1 MKTLPRILTGALT
14 VSLLLSACGDSVK
27 APSLPG
33 DTVPLPNIT
42 PIVEPWQPLFTVNTT
57 DDLDDGTCN
66 AAHCSLREAIHA
78 ANAVLYEHPVKI
90 RFSIGGGGVQT
101 IRPASPLPAVVGD
114 VTIDGRTQPG
124 YAGDPLIELDGSLA
138 GAQASGLHLHGGG
151 ALKGLVINRFDG
163 SGLRLTAS
171 GGNLSFTIQRNFIG
185 TDVTGMLEL
194 GNGNGI
200 HVHAPNA
207 LIGGSEMGN
216 VISGNKNAGVVIGVD
231 APGTIVQGNYIG
243 TNLGGTE
250 GLGRQVGVFVAA
262 SGCTIGGAGMGYG
275 NTISGNGKD
284 GVWIYG
290 GYEAHGNT
298 VQLNLIGLDAGGTY
312 AVPNGGSGIRIDR
325 SYGNRIGAEAGPL
338 GGGNI
343 ISGNRQ
349 HGVHLVGSSA
359 QGNFVTGNLIGTNM
373 AGTAAVPNDNN
384 GVMVEA
390 PNNTIGGG
398 GTGLRNVIS
407 GNNGNGVVLFG
418 LPGKNRVEGNYIG
431 VDLSGSA
438 ALPNEGRGVE
448 IVSSSFNVIGGEG
461 GGAGNVISGNLR
473 AGVYILAG
481 DGSESNVIQGN
492 WIGTD
497 AAGSIALPN
506 EMGLWVSGPAN
517 LIGGAAPAARNLI
530 SGNTGDGIQ
539 INRENNVVQGNSIGT
554 DAAGTADLG
563 NGATGVRVAASG
575 HDTLIESNYIA
586 FNDGHGVAIMTLAG
600 GTGNAVRHNSIHDNG
615 RLGIALDLDTVLP
628 NDPQDL
634 DHGSNN
640 RQNYPILVSA
650 VSSPNSTISGT
661 LNSTPGSTFSLE
673 LFTNASC
680 DPSGYGEG
688 HRWIKSLDLT
698 TDASGLAT
706 FEAVFPSTIFDM
718 ANFITA
724 TATDGAGNTSEFS
737 NCIPVTAYVTPTPEP
752 VGLFEKPHLSTD
764 RLYYR
769 GSGCGPKEVD
779 FAIRAIDPS
788 VRNVVLFFRLRDP
801 ATGEKT
807 DWNDGVAMNPA
818 GDGVYRFTLLAE
830 KVPEFSRFREA
841 LLQYQFVA
849 EGKGGAILGRTP
861 VYGDLTFAA
870 CGR

>member
-1 MKTLPRILTGALT
+1 MKTLPRILTGALAL
-14 VSLLLSACGDSVK
+14 SLLPATCGKNIK
-27 APSLPG
+27 APSVPQDQPQLPK
-33 DTVPLPNIT
+33 VT
-42 PIVEPWQPLFTVNTT
+42 PILEPWHPIFTVNTA

-66 AAHCSLREAIHA
+66 AAHCSLREAVNA
-78 ANAVLYEHPVKI
+78 ANAYSHQFKVTI

-101 IRPASPLPAVVGD
+101 IRPTSHLPAVTAE
-114 VTIDGRTQPG
+114 VTIDGTTQPG

-138 GAQASGLHLHGGG
+138 GSGADGLHLHSGGTV
-151 ALKGLVINRFDG
+151 KGLVINRFDG
-163 SGLRLTAS
+163 TGLRLTAFDA
-171 GGNLSFTIQRNFIG
+171 NVTYAIQRNFIG

-194 GNGNGI
+194 GNGTGI
-200 HVHAPNA
+200 HIRAPNT

-231 APGTIVQGNYIG
+231 APGTTVRGNYIG

-262 SGCTIGGAGMGYG
+262 SGCTLGGAGMGYG

-325 SYGNRIGAEAGPL
+325 SYGNRVGAEAGPL

-398 GTGLRNVIS
+398 GPGLRNVIS

-481 DGSESNVIQGN
+481 DGSESNVVQGN
-492 WIGTD
+492 LIGTN
-497 AAGSIALPN
+497 AAGSAALPN
-506 EMGLWVSGPAN
+506 EMGLWVSAPAN
-517 LIGGAAPAARNLI
+517 LIGGAAPEARNLI

-539 INRENNVVQGNSIGT
+539 LNRENNVVQGNSIGT
-554 DAAGTADLG
+554 DATGTADLG
-563 NGATGVRVAASG
+563 NGATGVRVAAGG

-615 RLGIALDLDTVLP
+615 RLGIALDQDTVLA
-628 NDPQDL
+628 NDNQDP
-634 DHGSNN
+634 DQGANN

-661 LNSTPGSTFSLE
+661 LNSTPGSTFGLE
-673 LFTNASC
+673 LFTNAAC

-688 HRWIKSLDLT
+688 HRWIKSLDLVT
-698 TDASGLAT
+698 NATGLGS
-706 FEAVFPSTIFDM
+706 FEAVFPSTIIDT

-752 VGLFEKPHLSTD
+752 VGLFEKPHLTTD
-764 RLYYR
+764 HLYYR

-818 GDGVYRFTLLAE
+818 GDGVYRLTLLAE
-830 KVPEFSRFREA
+830 KVPEFARFREA

-861 VYGDLTFAA
+861 VFGDLSFSA